1 VWEDGL
7 LAERVSFESEAGIRI
22 PGLLLMPEEWKE
34 PAPFVIYAGE
44 WGKKQGLRSG
54 RIEALVQAGY
64 GVLAVDVRGAG
75 ETATS
80 DFEAGTNCLMMDRSL
95 FGQRVYDVIR
105 AVDFLWERCY
115 IAPQIDKGR
124 LTVLGEGVG
133 GVWALHAA
141 ALDGRVAAAAAWK
154 TLFSYKALL
163 EPGGRHPASV
173 YLFDVLR
180 QYDLAQVIDAIAPR
194 PVYFL
199 PVDGQRRECAQDR
212 VLSTFMPA
220 REAFSLS
227 GAATDSFKVANA
239 EGVNDLTAWLDTA
252 LDRQRNRQESRQG
265 VQS

>member
-1 VWEDGL
+1 ME
-7 LAERVSFESEAGIRI
+7 
-22 PGLLLMPEEWKE
+22 
-34 PAPFVIYAGE
+34 
-44 WGKKQGLRSG
+44 
-54 RIEALVQAGY
+54 AGY
-64 GVLAVDVRGAG
+64 GVLAVDVRGVG

-80 DFEAGTNCLMMDRSL
+80 DFEAGTNCLMLDRTL

-115 IAPQIDKGR
+115 LAPQIDKGR
-124 LTVLGEGVG
+124 LVVLGEGVG
-133 GVWALHAA
+133 GLWALYAA

-180 QYDLAQVIDAIAPR
+180 QYDLAQVIGAIAPR

-199 PVDGQRRECAQDR
+199 PVDGQRRQCAQDR
-212 VLSTFMPA
+212 VLSAFRPA
-220 REAFSLS
+220 GAAFSLS

-239 EGVNDLTAWLDTA
+239 EGVNDLTAWLDTV
-252 LDRQRNRQESRQG
+252 LDRQRMNEG